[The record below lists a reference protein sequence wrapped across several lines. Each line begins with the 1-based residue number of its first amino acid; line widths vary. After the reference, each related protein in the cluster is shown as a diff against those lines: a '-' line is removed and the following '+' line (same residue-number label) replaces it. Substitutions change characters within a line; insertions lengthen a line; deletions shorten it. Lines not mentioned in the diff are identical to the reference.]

1 LSSALSGATAL
12 LAAGGTGGHLQPALA
27 VAAEAK
33 ARGASVVV
41 VTTPSQVERVA
52 AEYQTFALELKGFS
66 RGLAPRDHLT
76 TLRLLA
82 AAVPGVERIL
92 KEVRP
97 DVTIGGGGFASGP
110 VVALAA
116 LRGIPSLALEADAHL
131 GVANRLLRPFVRRIC
146 LSFPIAGLEPPKYV
160 LTGRPLGPAQL
171 AATADEGRE
180 AFKLRADLPVVL
192 AFGGS
197 QGAQSINRACIDA
210 FGGREL
216 GFQLVHVCGPRNQ
229 EAVRSALEARDERF
243 ERYRLVP
250 YTDRLAAA
258 MAAADL
264 VVARSGGSVA
274 ELAALGK
281 PAILVPYP
289 YATADH
295 QRKNARWM
303 VAGGAALLVD
313 DAELSG
319 DLLFGLV
326 ADLLGD
332 PRRLAAMAAAS
343 AALGRSDATA
353 RVVDEIEKIVKR

>member
-1 LSSALSGATAL
+1 LSSALCGKTAL

-27 VAAEAK
+27 VAAEAR
-33 ARGASVVV
+33 ARGARVVV

-66 RGLAPRDHLT
+66 RRLAPRDHLT

-82 AAVPGVERIL
+82 AAVPGVGRIL

-116 LRGIPSLALEADAHL
+116 LRGIPGLALEADAHL
-131 GVANRLLRPFVRRIC
+131 GVANRLLRPFVRRVC
-146 LSFPIAGLEPPKYV
+146 LSFPIAGLGPPKYV
-160 LTGRPLGPAQL
+160 LTGRPLAAAQL
-171 AATADEGRE
+171 TASVAEGRE
-180 AFKLRADLPVVL
+180 AFALRADLPVVL

-210 FGGREL
+210 FGGRDL
-216 GFQLVHVCGPRNQ
+216 GFQLVHVCGPRNHD
-229 EAVRSALEARDERF
+229 AVRAALAAKGERF

-303 VAGGAALLVD
+303 VEGGAALMVD

-319 DLLFGLV
+319 ELLGSLV

-332 PRRLAAMAAAS
+332 RGRLAAMAAAG
-343 AALGRSDATA
+343 AALGRPDATS

>member
-1 LSSALSGATAL
+1 VSSALSGKTAL

-27 VAAEAK
+27 VAAEAE
-33 ARGASVVV
+33 ARGARVVV

-66 RGLAPRDHLT
+66 RALAPRDHLT

-82 AAVPGVERIL
+82 AAVPGVGRIL

-97 DVTIGGGGFASGP
+97 DVAIGGGGFASGP

-116 LRGIPSLALEADAHL
+116 LRGIPGLALEADAHL
-131 GVANRLLRPFVRRIC
+131 GVANRLLRPFVRRVC
-146 LSFPIAGLEPPKYV
+146 LSFPIAGLEPPRYV

-180 AFKLRADLPVVL
+180 VFALRADLPVVL

-197 QGAQSINRACIDA
+197 QGAQSINRACVDA

-216 GFQLVHVCGPRNQ
+216 GFQLVHVCGPRNHD
-229 EAVRSALEARDERF
+229 AVRAELEAKGERF

-303 VAGGAALLVD
+303 VEGAAALLVD

-319 DLLFGLV
+319 DLLGGLV

-332 PRRLAAMAAAS
+332 PGRLAAMAKAS
-343 AALGRSDATA
+343 AALGRPDATG